1 MIRLS
6 KQRFIFAVKIG
17 LLVALLIGLIFGCVT
32 VSTRVNYYST
42 VLTDLQT
49 ANFSAAVSKI
59 DQAKL
64 NQQYGQ
70 KERLLFY
77 LDKGIIQYYNSEHE
91 ASIDNLETA
100 DRYMEELF
108 TRSISQA
115 ALSYLLDDNIIDYYG
130 EVYENLYLNIFKAL
144 NFINMNRFEDA
155 YVEINRVNDKLKE
168 LEVKYG
174 SYIDN
179 LNQSEDSKIKID
191 AKSFNFSSS
200 VLAHYLSY
208 IVYRADR
215 DPDYSR
221 ISHEKMVQAWQAHPD
236 VYNFAQPECIQSPPK
251 VSGQFLNVIAFTGTA
266 PYKKAVGAKITT
278 YDDAI
283 GISALEAPVALPNI
297 PFPGSKEG
305 YHFKFAFPVIRNNPS
320 NVDRIDVLINGRKTG
335 QLELLEDM
343 GNVAVK
349 TFETRRNIIYLKT
362 VVRTVLKG
370 LASAEA
376 KKKLKKEV
384 KADKFWGA
392 ILDAAVDI
400 GVDATEN
407 ADLRSW
413 RTMPQKCY
421 VGEFDITSGQHDIE
435 VHFYNKNNLLVQ
447 KKTFSNFSAGN
458 NLNLIDMVSL
468 N

>member
-1 MIRLS
+1 MKRLDQ
-6 KQRFIFAVKIG
+6 QRCIFAVKIG
-17 LLVALLIGLIFGCVT
+17 LLAVLLIGLIFGCVT

-64 NQQYGQ
+64 NQQYSQ

-77 LDKGIIQYYNSEHE
+77 LDKGIIQYYNGDYEESN
-91 ASIDNLETA
+91 DNLETA

-108 TRSISQA
+108 TKSISQA
-115 ALSYLLDDNIIDYYG
+115 ALSYVLDDNTMDYYG
-130 EVYENLYLNIFKAL
+130 EVYENLYLSIFKAL
-144 NFINMNRFEDA
+144 NFIKLNRFEDA

-168 LEVKYG
+168 LEVRYG
-174 SYIDN
+174 SYIEN

-191 AKSFNFSSS
+191 AQSIGLTSSA
-200 VLAHYLSY
+200 LAHYLSY
-208 IVYRADR
+208 IVYRADG

-221 ISHEKMVQAWQAHPD
+221 ISHEKMVQAWRAHPD
-236 VYNFAQPECIQSPPK
+236 VYNFNMPACIENPPK
-251 VSGQFLNVIAFTGTA
+251 TSGQFLNVIVFTGSA

-283 GISALEAPVALPNI
+283 GISALDAPVALPNI

-305 YHFKFAFPVIRNNPS
+305 YHFKFAFPVIRTNPS
-320 NVDRIDVLINGRKTG
+320 VVERIDILINNQKAG

-349 TFETRRNIIYLKT
+349 TFETRRKIIYLKT

-370 LASAEA
+370 LAAAEA

-384 KADKFWGA
+384 KANKLWGSL
-392 ILDAAVDI
+392 LDAAVDI
-400 GVDATEN
+400 GVDAIEN
-407 ADLRSW
+407 ADLRCW

-421 VGEFDITSGQHDIE
+421 VGEFNIIPGQYDIE
-435 VHFYNKNNLLVQ
+435 IHCYDKNNLLVQ
-447 KKTFSNFSAGN
+447 KKTYSDFSAGQQ
-458 NLNLIDMVSL
+458 LNLIDMVSL